1 MDPKDKHPKN
11 EYLKD
16 KQTIIDN
23 IRRKYAFKINKIN
36 EVCCGLLIYMNTSLL
51 KKLQTYMQLF
61 SAKKLFLVRCF
72 FFNFFFYRACIFWT
86 ALM

>member
-51 KKLQTYMQLF
+51 KKLQTYMQLV
-61 SAKKLFLVRCF
+61 SAKNCFLYVVSFLIF
-72 FFNFFFYRACIFWT
+72 FIEHVYFGLR
-86 ALM
+86 